1 MRRRTTSPRRLSL
14 FHFGFLVR
22 GKDKTYYKSWDIPF
36 FYCSSLQCMLPS
48 CFAFSI
54 RVRPLVL
61 DTLSHLFDL
70 LSSVPIILYYIVLSC
85 ISLSYLVN
93 SFSPLAHCCCLFFFL
108 SPSPSIF
115 LFFPSP
121 SPGACVRGSPCSIH
135 HRTGPNQPIN
145 FWHNPHKRSFQSS
158 AMGKLNWSYLVWVIK
173 ICEKVCP
180 ALAQM
185 SLVGRKWKLQVQEFP
200 YKTGIFGKDCF
211 MISQALLTDLTK

>member
-1 MRRRTTSPRRLSL
+1 MLKNPKSEFFQLLSL
-14 FHFGFLVR
+14 SVISF
-22 GKDKTYYKSWDIPF
+22 
-36 FYCSSLQCMLPS
+36 
-48 CFAFSI
+48 
-54 RVRPLVL
+54 VL
-61 DTLSHLFDL
+61 
-70 LSSVPIILYYIVLSC
+70 
-85 ISLSYLVN
+85 LSYLVHY
-93 SFSPLAHCCCLFFFL
+93 FSALAPCCCFVFRPTSIPFP
-108 SPSPSIF
+108 PSSEVWV
-115 LFFPSP
+115 
-121 SPGACVRGSPCSIH
+121 CGSPTPIS

-185 SLVGRKWKLQVQEFP
+185 SLVGRKWKLQVQEFH